1 MRRSYFCLLIMTV
14 CLALSLVACETADT
28 AYHRYQDIS
37 EEGWQN
43 RDTLVFH
50 VDTIQ
55 RYGDYTSYL
64 CLRTH
69 PDYPYRY
76 LSVTV
81 PQTDTRS
88 RSREQ
93 KTIRVEVR
101 GKDGEQKGTGITYY
115 VHEVPLFK
123 HWLEPGDSV
132 TVTVNHNMTR
142 EYMPYIMGVG
152 VKLKR

>member
-1 MRRSYFCLLIMTV
+1 MTV
-14 CLALSLVACETADT
+14 S
-28 AYHRYQDIS
+28 
-37 EEGWQN
+37 
-43 RDTLVFH
+43 
-50 VDTIQ
+50 
-55 RYGDYTSYL
+55 
-64 CLRTH
+64 
-69 PDYPYRY
+69 
-76 LSVTV
+76 
-81 PQTDTRS
+81 QTDTRG